1 MVEWLQCTALPSRRL
16 VCTGVSVGGHTAWF
30 CTRTRP
36 DGLLYA
42 GVSRLAH
49 PAAVS
54 PSPPSM
60 SRHPADVEV
69 FYDGSTSATAQGYT
83 GVLRWVD
90 SNPYASA

>member
-1 MVEWLQCTALPSRRL
+1 MVQLSGQYCNFHVGKHSALLRIKPHP
-16 VCTGVSVGGHTAWF
+16 C
-30 CTRTRP
+30 
-36 DGLLYA
+36 A
-42 GVSRLAH
+42 GVPL
-49 PAAVS
+49 PAAV
-54 PSPPSM
+54 PPPPPSV

>member
-1 MVEWLQCTALPSRRL
+1 
-16 VCTGVSVGGHTAWF
+16 
-30 CTRTRP
+30 
-36 DGLLYA
+36 
-42 GVSRLAH
+42 
-49 PAAVS
+49 
-54 PSPPSM
+54 M